1 MLIQKS
7 DHDYRYPSAAPIL
20 AFFQLGLTCI
30 MYQPSTPSQI
40 GYLGGVIIRVVC
52 QVSVTVYA
60 PYKIQRASA
69 SLTGAYIVCC
79 SILIASSGFGVR
91 ALSVEINIA
100 PAASDAAAA
109 YSERRRSKL
118 LSTAVFVTRITHVKI
133 YTYNFIL
140 PAPSRHT

>member
-1 MLIQKS
+1 MLIQKA
-7 DHDYRYPSAAPIL
+7 DHDPSAAPIL
-20 AFFQLGLTCI
+20 EFFQLGLTCI
-30 MYQPSTPSQI
+30 MYQPSTPAQI
-40 GYLGGVIIRVVC
+40 GYPGGVIIRVVC
-52 QVSVTVYA
+52 QVSVTVHA

-100 PAASDAAAA
+100 PAASDAAA

-133 YTYNFIL
+133 YV
-140 PAPSRHT
+140 